1 MVYMILDGVEITSAE
16 QLETLIADLPE
27 ESKTALRLI
36 FNALA
41 QEKAIN

>member
-27 ESKTALRLI
+27 ESKTSLRLI
-36 FNALA
+36 FESA
-41 QEKAIN
+41 QTV